1 MRRKD
6 GGCGM
11 SLIKEKTLAEHGVN
25 VRSIRQEL
33 QLLEE
38 QLKKH
43 GRNEIQPS
51 LTAADLNTVSRQAE
65 PQWIPCSE
73 RLPKEE
79 DYREC
84 MECLDGAVWY
94 YTNRKTMGLGYYY
107 DSTKQ
112 WSTICD
118 MKPDGKVIAW
128 MPLPGPYLEDD

>member
-1 MRRKD
+1 
-6 GGCGM
+6 M
-11 SLIKEKTLAEHGVN
+11 SLIEEKTLADHDIN

-51 LTAADLNTVSRQAE
+51 LTATDFNTMSRQAE
-65 PQWIPCSE
+65 PHWIPCSE
-73 RLPKEE
+73 RLPEEE

>member
-1 MRRKD
+1 
-6 GGCGM
+6 M
-11 SLIKEKTLAEHGVN
+11 SLIEEKTLADHDIN

-51 LTAADLNTVSRQAE
+51 LTATDFNTMSRQAE
-65 PQWIPCSE
+65 PYWIPCSE
-73 RLPKEE
+73 RLPEEE